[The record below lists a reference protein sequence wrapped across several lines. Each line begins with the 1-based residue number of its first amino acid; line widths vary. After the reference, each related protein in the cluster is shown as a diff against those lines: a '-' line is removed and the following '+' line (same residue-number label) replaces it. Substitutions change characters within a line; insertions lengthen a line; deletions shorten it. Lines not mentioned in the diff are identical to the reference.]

1 MLSKGNLI
9 VISAPSG
16 AGKTTLREELRK
28 LMPDL
33 EYSVSMTTRSPRGQ
47 ETDGKDYHFV
57 SKEAFRDGIGK
68 NKFVEWAEV
77 HDNLYGTPR
86 EFIENKLAEG
96 KDVLLDIDVQG
107 AMEIRKQ
114 FPSALLIFV
123 CAPSMAVLEKR
134 LRDRRSD
141 SAEEVRKR
149 LITAAKEMTC
159 SEHYDHI
166 ITNENLKQALAELEG
181 IVKLYRESKKGV
193 EKKSGCSN

>member
-47 ETDGKDYHFV
+47 ETDGEDYYFV

-68 NKFVEWAEV
+68 NKFVESAEV

-123 CAPSMAVLEKR
+123 CAPSMAVLERR

-141 SAEEVRKR
+141 SPEEVRKR
-149 LITAAKEMTC
+149 LITATKEMTY
-159 SEHYDHI
+159 SKHYDHI
-166 ITNENLKQALAELEG
+166 ITNENLKQALAELERIIG
-181 IVKLYRESKKGV
+181 DYIKRR
-193 EKKSGCSN
+193 

>member
-33 EYSVSMTTRSPRGQ
+33 KYSLSMTTRSPRGQ
-47 ETDGKDYHFV
+47 ETDGKDYYFV

-123 CAPSMAVLEKR
+123 RAPSMAVLEER

-141 SAEEVRKR
+141 SPEEVRKR
-149 LITAAKEMTC
+149 LITAAKEMTY

-166 ITNENLKQALAELEG
+166 ITNENLKEALAELEG
-181 IVKLYRESKKGV
+181 IVKIYREFKKGV
-193 EKKSGCSN
+193 REESGCSN